1 MVDGF
6 YILLSRLETWVLFRN
21 CLKETLFLFL
31 EKENMV
37 SLIYFMLLPGERIVR
52 FLGLFFILW
61 SPRFST
67 NKGGEMEEQIE
78 EISSVF
84 KWEMINR
91 VVHVTTRGGNLEIL
105 KDLLSEFWPNVR
117 SKYVKIKSYNFL
129 ILQIKNILYCIF
141 LFLQI

>member
-6 YILLSRLETWVLFRN
+6 YILLPRLETWVLFTN

-67 NKGGEMEEQIE
+67 NKGGEMEEQIG
-78 EISSVF
+78 EIPSVF
-84 KWEMINR
+84 KWKMINR
-91 VVHVTTRGGNLEIL
+91 VVRATVEGEIWR
-105 KDLLSEFWPNVR
+105 F
-117 SKYVKIKSYNFL
+117 
-129 ILQIKNILYCIF
+129 
-141 LFLQI
+141 